1 MDILSS
7 GRILGYKIK
16 MIEILEMHGNNEYT
30 WLDPIPLGCE
40 TGDYA
45 FVRGQDILAGVPDVV
60 LTNYYIAE

>member
-30 WLDPIPLGCE
+30 WLDPIPLVC
-40 TGDYA
+40 
-45 FVRGQDILAGVPDVV
+45 GQDILAGVPDVV